1 MEETSLKKM
10 REAIENSDMSEKDKA
25 QMLQNIMQI
34 ENQKIN
40 LLITGATGCGKSST
54 INALFGTEVA
64 KVGCTPDPETMEI
77 EKYNLNNMVLW
88 DSPGLGDGKEADN
101 RHAKNIIKK
110 LNERDDD
117 GNLLIDLVLV
127 ILDGSSR
134 DLGTSYQLIN
144 EVIIP
149 NLGEDKEN
157 RILVAINQADV
168 AMKGR
173 YWNYEENKPEPKL
186 VEFLDEKAKSVKNR
200 IKEATGVSVDPIYYS
215 AGFKE
220 EGENQ
225 QPPYNLSKLLYYI
238 VKTTPKK
245 KRLIISQNI
254 NQDAEVWKD
263 SDDLKD
269 YRKEVQSSFVES
281 IVENVSNGAEIGG
294 KIGSVFG
301 PAGKVVGS
309 VVGGVVGGIVGF
321 FKGIFG

>member
-1 MEETSLKKM
+1 MYNETEGTKLDELRK
-10 REAIENSDMSEKDKA
+10 IIQNSDMSDKDKA
-25 QMLQNIMQI
+25 QMIQNIMQI

-54 INALFGTEVA
+54 INALFGSEVA
-64 KVGCTPDPETMEI
+64 KVGCTPDPETIEI
-77 EKYNLNNMVLW
+77 ERYNLNNLILW

-134 DLGTSYQLIN
+134 DLGTSFQLIN
-144 EVIIP
+144 EIIIP

-157 RILVAINQADV
+157 RILIAINQADV

-173 YWNYEENKPEPKL
+173 NWDYENNRPEDKL
-186 VEFLDEKAKSVKNR
+186 VEFLDEKVDSVRKR
-200 IKEATGVSVDPIYYS
+200 IQEATGIRVEPIYYS

-220 EGENQ
+220 EGEKQ

-238 VKTTPKK
+238 VRKIPKK
-245 KRLIISQNI
+245 KRLVIATNM
-254 NQDAEVWKD
+254 NQDDEVWKD
-263 SDDLKD
+263 NDTLRD
-269 YRKEVQSSFVES
+269 YNVEIKKGFIES
-281 IVENVSNGAEIGG
+281 IVDGARVGADIGEAIGG
-294 KIGSVFG
+294 PIGKF
-301 PAGKVVGS
+301 
-309 VVGGVVGGIVGF
+309 VGGALGGIVGF
-321 FKGIFG
+321 FGAFLG